1 MVSRLHPSRFCRS
14 NTCALWAPR
23 LPVASIAARL
33 GFGRGMASPLR
44 DTDGVGA
51 AMPTPSSCGSTG
63 LNSTPVGVMHRV
75 TARHDLLRFD
85 QEVSQCSRESV
96 GML

>member
-1 MVSRLHPSRFCRS
+1 
-14 NTCALWAPR
+14 
-23 LPVASIAARL
+23 
-33 GFGRGMASPLR
+33 
-44 DTDGVGA
+44 
-51 AMPTPSSCGSTG
+51 MPTPSSSGSTG
-63 LNSTPVGVMHRV
+63 LNSTPVGVMHQV

>member
-33 GFGRGMASPLR
+33 GFGRGHASPGVIHADAVVVWILR
-44 DTDGVGA
+44 AEQHARRRRAPGDR
-51 AMPTPSSCGSTG
+51 PS
-63 LNSTPVGVMHRV
+63 
-75 TARHDLLRFD
+75 
-85 QEVSQCSRESV
+85 
-96 GML
+96 